1 MLNALRDAYLEF
13 RIRLLTSG
21 EMTPE
26 KWEKFAALIKL
37 RSDRQIKRMEKMKGL
52 L

>member
-1 MLNALRDAYLEF
+1 MLNMLRDALLEF

-21 EMTPE
+21 DMNAA
-26 KWEKFAALIKL
+26 KWAKLSALIKL
-37 RSDRQIKRMEKMKGL
+37 RSDRQIRRMEKMRGL